1 MSRKMEKAIVNSVG
15 VRAVEVDGEKSRRVM
30 ETPSTSTDRVWKL
43 LAEGRMREERSMSMP
58 WRIWERRDGET
69 RGALRAMA
77 EGGMGAGVAVAR
89 EKGGLGSAER
99 GRDVGLGGGAPNA
112 AEGPPGTAGGP
123 PREGAAWKGRVRG

>member
-89 EKGGLGSAER
+89 EKGGLGRAER
-99 GRDVGLGGGAPNA
+99 GRDVRL
-112 AEGPPGTAGGP
+112 
-123 PREGAAWKGRVRG
+123 